1 MRTAVRDRL
10 LQKDVFPSWTW
21 TTGTSSPPLAFEKI
35 LRLEMVDHDCWA
47 SLACPALMK
56 GRSALRSRSR
66 GLKTG
71 NIESRLWCYY
81 YSLSLDSVL
90 RLSCRPL
97 WASQGFDSTGNARDG
112 PPRLSPWLKLSKLR
126 AGANKKSSWER
137 SLSLS
142 RPASKRALCSHPY
155 LSAALELLSSRSPPR
170 LCPTLPAV
178 PQLVNPDHP
187 ATSLLGARGK
197 QFITY
202 PKIFLERV
210 VPSNHKSWLCCLPV
224 SLNEKGRCDRGV
236 FQSAAIDTRQAA
248 LEGYSRRLEISST
261 SLRGIL
267 NKETQRVILYSKDD
281 FCA

>member
-1 MRTAVRDRL
+1 
-10 LQKDVFPSWTW
+10 
-21 TTGTSSPPLAFEKI
+21 
-35 LRLEMVDHDCWA
+35 MVDHDCWA

-71 NIESRLWCYY
+71 NIESRLWCY

-155 LSAALELLSSRSPPR
+155 LSAATIAPVCASLLFLSSSNYQAAAAELLSSRSPPR

-224 SLNEKGRCDRGV
+224 SLNEKGRCDRGA